1 MITRLRIYAVA
12 FLLACLASGAC
23 DNEPNEPA
31 AGKLQLTTIRI
42 GTYSLDLTDPSKN
55 TTAPTDKPVFILFSD
70 VLDIAKAAQAVQ
82 LKVKSTGEVV
92 ALTFSFQDSDKT
104 IVAQPGTA
112 LKANETYVLSI
123 SKELKGA
130 NKETFPDFT
139 TEFYTVPGVLEMKS
153 LMISGIPALNSAL
166 IADAPLENTKI
177 EITFSEPVAP
187 STIISQNVYV
197 NGANGVVPS
206 SLVLSE
212 QNSKLTITL
221 TQKLRDL
228 SPYLLVVSGE
238 VKGANSEALAHY
250 TRKFYTAQDPTPDFP
265 VISDDALLTL
275 VQQQTFKYFWDFA
288 HPASGMARE
297 RNTSGDL
304 VTSGGSGFGIMA
316 IIVGIERNFITRQ
329 QGLERLDKILDFL
342 ETADR
347 FHGAWSHWISG
358 NTGDVIPFGA
368 NDNGGDL
375 VETSFLIE
383 GLITFRQYLSGAD
396 VAEQA
401 LINRINALWQTV
413 EWDWYTRGG
422 QDVLY
427 WHWSPDKQ
435 WIMNHQIRGYNECL
449 ITYFLA
455 AASPT
460 HAINASVYHKG
471 WANNGLIK
479 NGKKFYDI
487 TLPLGSDY
495 GGPLFFTHYSFLGLD
510 PRNLSDTYANY
521 WTQNVSHTQINY
533 AYCVANPK
541 KFAGYSDESWGLT
554 ASDNQ
559 SGYDAHSPTND
570 LGVITP
576 TAALSSFPY
585 SPEQSMKA
593 LKFFY
598 YKLGDRLW
606 GPYGFYDAYNI
617 TQGWTANSYLA
628 IDQGPVVVMIE
639 NHRTGLLWN
648 LFMSAPEVQVAMD
661 KLAFQN

>member
-1 MITRLRIYAVA
+1 MITQLRIYAVA
-12 FLLACLASGAC
+12 FLLACLVSGAC
-23 DNEPNEPA
+23 DNEPDEPA

-42 GTYSLDLTDPSKN
+42 GTYSLDLADPSKN

-70 VLDIAKAAQAVQ
+70 ALDAAKVAQAVQ

-92 ALTFSFQDSDKT
+92 ALTFSFQDNDKT
-104 IVAQPGTA
+104 IVAQPGA
-112 LKANETYVLSI
+112 ELKANETYVLSV

-139 TEFYTVPGVLEMKS
+139 TEFYTVPGVLEIRS
-153 LMISGIPALNSAL
+153 LTISGAPALNSEL
-166 IADAPLENTKI
+166 IADVSLENTKV

-187 STIISQNVYV
+187 ATIISQNVYV

-212 QNSKLTITL
+212 QNLKLTITL

-228 SPYLLVVSGE
+228 SQYLLVVSGE
-238 VKGANSEALAHY
+238 VKGANSEALTHY

-265 VISDDALLTL
+265 LISDEALLTL

-329 QGLERLDKILDFL
+329 QGIERLGKILDFL

-358 NTGDVIPFGA
+358 NTGDVIPFGT

-383 GLITFRQYLSGAD
+383 GLITFRQYLNGAD
-396 VAEQA
+396 VTEQA
-401 LINRINALWQTV
+401 LIDRINALWQTV
-413 EWDWYTRGG
+413 EWDWYTREG

-460 HAINASVYHKG
+460 HSINASVYHKG

-479 NGKKFYDI
+479 NGRKFYDI

-521 WTQNVSHTQINY
+521 WTQNVNHTLINY

-585 SPEQSMKA
+585 SPEPSMKA

-628 IDQGPVVVMIE
+628 IDQGPIVVMIE
-639 NHRTGLLWN
+639 NYRTGLLWN
-648 LFMSAPEVQVAMD
+648 LFMSAPEVQVAMT
-661 KLAFQN
+661 KLGFQH

>member
-1 MITRLRIYAVA
+1 MITQLKNYAVA
-12 FLLACLASGAC
+12 FLLACLALGAC
-23 DNEPNEPA
+23 DNEPDEPA
-31 AGKLQLTTIRI
+31 AGKLQLTTIRV
-42 GTYSLDLTDPSKN
+42 GTYALDLTDPSKN
-55 TTAPTDKPVFILFSD
+55 TAAPTDKPIFILFSD
-70 VLDIAKAAQAVQ
+70 VLDVTKAAQAVQ

-104 IVAQPGTA
+104 IVAQPGA
-112 LKANETYVLSI
+112 ELKANETYVLSI

-130 NKETFPDFT
+130 GKETFPDFT
-139 TEFYTVPGVLEMKS
+139 TEFYTVPGVLEIKS
-153 LMISGIPALNSAL
+153 LTIAGTPALNSAL
-166 IADAPLENTKI
+166 IADVSLENTKI

-187 STIISQNVYV
+187 ATIISQNVYV

-228 SPYLLVVSGE
+228 SQYLLVMSGE
-238 VKGANSEALAHY
+238 VKGANSEALTHY

-265 VISDDALLTL
+265 VISDEALLTL

-304 VTSGGSGFGIMA
+304 VTSGGSGFGILA

-347 FHGAWSHWISG
+347 FHGAWSHWING
-358 NTGDVIPFGA
+358 NTGDVIPFGT

-375 VETSFLIE
+375 VETSFLME
-383 GLITFRQYLSGAD
+383 GLITFRQYLNGAD
-396 VAEQA
+396 AAEQA
-401 LINRINALWQTV
+401 LIDRINALWQTV

-460 HAINASVYHKG
+460 HTINASVYHKG

-521 WTQNVSHTQINY
+521 WTQNVNHTLINY
-533 AYCVANPK
+533 TYCVANPK

-554 ASDNQ
+554 ASDNP

-628 IDQGPVVVMIE
+628 IDQGPIVVMME

-661 KLAFQN
+661 KLGFQN